1 MFKVFASIY
10 SFLILFYF
18 MSADFYSHSERRV
31 LLGFMVIGAV
41 VALFIGPSISK
52 KKSKQQKVQVDIEP
66 WKIGDEFH
74 NDFSKV
80 GSAEDYK
87 DLERRNI
94 IPLDLGADPIKSAN
108 AQLDK
113 DLRAIGLDEHN
124 TELPK
129 KED

>member
-1 MFKVFASIY
+1 MFKIFASIY

-31 LLGFMVIGAV
+31 LLGVMVLGAV

-52 KKSKQQKVQVDIEP
+52 KKSKSEKVQLDITP
-66 WKIGDEFH
+66 WQIGDEFH

-94 IPLDLGADPIKSAN
+94 VPLDLGADPIKSAN
-108 AQLDK
+108 AQLGK
-113 DLRAIGLDEHN
+113 DLRAIGLVEN
-124 TELPK
+124 EEEPK
-129 KED
+129 KEE